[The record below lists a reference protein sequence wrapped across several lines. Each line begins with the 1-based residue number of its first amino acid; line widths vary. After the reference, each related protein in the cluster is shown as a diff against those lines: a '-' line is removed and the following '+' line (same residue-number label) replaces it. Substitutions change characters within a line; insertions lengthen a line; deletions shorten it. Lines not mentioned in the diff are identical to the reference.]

1 MHYKTYFNAS
11 TFPWWRGAV
20 DTVAEIRKAH
30 KMDALQDFMEEH
42 YMGKIPTM
50 TDINDLL
57 WFNDDF
63 VFNSLG
69 MEVDDA

>member
-1 MHYKTYFNAS
+1 MEYKQHFDAS
-11 TFPWWRGAV
+11 TFPWWSGAV

-30 KMDALQDFMEEH
+30 KIDELQDFLEEY

-57 WFNDDF
+57 WFNSDM
-63 VFNSLG
+63 VYKCLG
-69 MEVDDA
+69 MEVEDE

>member
-1 MHYKTYFNAS
+1 MEYKQYFDVS
-11 TFPWWRGAV
+11 TFPWWSGAV

-30 KMDALQDFMEEH
+30 KMDALQYFLEE
-42 YMGKIPTM
+42 YYSGKIPTM